1 MKLIL
6 EYIRKHLGI
15 FLLSTFFLTMEALA
29 DLLQPA
35 FMSMIVDKGIKN
47 ADVARILRYGAAM
60 LAIALTGAVCAVIR
74 NRFASLVSQNIGM
87 ELRRDIYRNVQQLSM
102 ENIDRLR
109 PASIITRITND
120 VAQIQEFING
130 IMRIMVKAPIIC
142 IGAVILIIV
151 DSDPDTKTGSGYGRY
166 SYNCFSACFR

>member
-74 NRFASLVSQNIGM
+74 NRFASLVS
-87 ELRRDIYRNVQQLSM
+87 
-102 ENIDRLR
+102 
-109 PASIITRITND
+109 
-120 VAQIQEFING
+120 
-130 IMRIMVKAPIIC
+130 
-142 IGAVILIIV
+142 
-151 DSDPDTKTGSGYGRY
+151 
-166 SYNCFSACFR
+166 